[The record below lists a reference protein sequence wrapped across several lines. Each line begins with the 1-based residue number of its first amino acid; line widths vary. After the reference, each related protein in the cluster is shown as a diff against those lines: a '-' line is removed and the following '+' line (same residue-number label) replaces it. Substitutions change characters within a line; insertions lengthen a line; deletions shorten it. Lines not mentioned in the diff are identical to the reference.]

1 MHNQPKDVAKFIVSC
16 LEAEGVQYV
25 FGIPGEENI
34 KLVRAIAASDKIRFI
49 LVRHEQAASF
59 MADIYGRLTGK
70 AGVCVATLGPG
81 AINLLLG
88 TADAQTDSS
97 PLVAISA
104 QVGLNRIYKESHQI
118 VDLVSLFKPV
128 TKWADTVLTPESLPE
143 MVRKAFQL
151 AQEERPG
158 ATYLAIPQDI
168 EGVPMPAGLLPLIPL
183 PAKTRAKTYP
193 APEAI
198 DDVVKL
204 LRSARNPVIM
214 AGHGVA
220 RTDSAKALAL
230 FAEKYQVPVATTFMG
245 KGIISDRSPLAL
257 GVIGFMRHDYEN
269 FAFDEADVILSV
281 GYELQEFDPARIN
294 PQADKKII
302 HINTFSPD
310 TDKHYQVDASIEADI
325 NLTLARL
332 TAALGDKPLST
343 LAGGAKI
350 RALLEDEQEKGR
362 QSTAFPLKPQRIVS
376 DIRSA
381 LGDEDIVLA
390 DTGAIKMWMAR
401 LYPTY
406 SPLTC
411 LISNGLSTMAFSLP
425 GAIGAHLADP
435 GKKVLAVM
443 GDGSFMMNSQE
454 IETAVRENIP
464 LKILIWVDGSYG
476 LIKWKMDIEEGAHD
490 CVDFTNPDFVK
501 YAESFGASAYLVDS
515 AEALLP
521 TLNKAL
527 AEPGVT
533 VIACPVDYSEN
544 MALISKLG
552 DLTISL

>member
-1 MHNQPKDVAKFIVSC
+1 MNTQKDVAQFIVSC

-34 KLVRAIAASDKIRFI
+34 KLVRAITASDKIRFI
-49 LVRHEQAASF
+49 LVRHEQGASF

-70 AGVCVATLGPG
+70 AGICIATLGPG

-88 TADAQTDSS
+88 VADAQTDSS

-118 VDLVSLFKPV
+118 VDLVALFKPV

-143 MVRKAFQL
+143 MIRKAFKL

-158 ATYLAIPQDI
+158 STYLAIPQDI
-168 EGVPMPAGLLPLIPL
+168 EGAPMPAGLLPLLPL
-183 PAKTRAKTYP
+183 STRVRAKTYP

-198 DDVVKL
+198 EDVVQI
-204 LRSARNPVIM
+204 LRAARHPVIM

-230 FAEKYQVPVATTFMG
+230 FAEKYQVSVATTFMG
-245 KGIISDRSPLAL
+245 KGVISDRSPQAL
-257 GVIGFMRHDYEN
+257 GVIGFMHHDYEN
-269 FAFDEADVILSV
+269 FAFDEADVILAI
-281 GYELQEFDPARIN
+281 GYELQEFDPQRIN
-294 PQADKKII
+294 PQANKKII

-325 NLTLARL
+325 NLTLSAL
-332 TAALGDKPLST
+332 NIALGDKPLNKLSD
-343 LAGGAKI
+343 AANI
-350 RALLEDEQEKGR
+350 RILLENELEKGR
-362 QSTAFPLKPQRIVS
+362 QSTEFPLKPQRVVT
-376 DIRSA
+376 DIRAA

-411 LISNGLSTMAFSLP
+411 LTSNGLSTMAFSLP
-425 GAIGAHLADP
+425 GAIGAHLACP
-435 GKKVLAVM
+435 NKKVLAVM

-490 CVDFTNPDFVK
+490 SVDFTNPDFIQ
-501 YAESFGASAYLVDS
+501 YAKSFGASAYQVDS

-521 TLNKAL
+521 ILNTAL

-544 MALISKLG
+544 MALINMLG

>member
-1 MHNQPKDVAKFIVSC
+1 MINQQKNVAQFIVSC
-16 LEAEGVQYV
+16 LEAEGVQYI

-49 LVRHEQAASF
+49 LVRHEQGASF

-70 AGVCVATLGPG
+70 AGVCIATLGPG

-118 VDLVSLFKPV
+118 VDLVALFKPV

-143 MVRKAFQL
+143 MVRKAFKL

-168 EGVPMPAGLLPLIPL
+168 EGVPIPSGLLPLIPL
-183 PAKTRAKTYP
+183 PAKTQAKTYP

-198 DDVVKL
+198 DEAVKI

-245 KGIISDRSPLAL
+245 KGVISDRSPLAL
-257 GVIGFMRHDYEN
+257 GVIGFMHHDYEN
-269 FAFDEADVILSV
+269 FAFDEADVILAV
-281 GYELQEFDPARIN
+281 GYELQEFDPVRIN
-294 PQADKKII
+294 PQANKKII

-310 TDKHYQVDASIEADI
+310 TDKHYQVDASIEANI
-325 NLTLARL
+325 NLTLAAL
-332 TAALGDKPLST
+332 SSALGEQPLSR
-343 LAGGAKI
+343 LSDRAAI
-350 RALLEDEQEKGR
+350 RALLEDELEKGQ
-362 QSTAFPLKPQRIVS
+362 QSNDFPLKPQRVVT
-376 DIRSA
+376 DIRAA

-411 LISNGLSTMAFSLP
+411 LTSNGLSTMAFSLP
-425 GAIGAHLADP
+425 GAIGAYLACPD
-435 GKKVLAVM
+435 KKVLAVM

-464 LKILIWVDGSYG
+464 LKVLIWVDGSYG

-490 CVDFTNPDFVK
+490 SVDFTNPDFVK

>member
-1 MHNQPKDVAKFIVSC
+1 MSVQEKNVAEFIVSC
-16 LEAEGVQYV
+16 LEAEGVKYV

-34 KLVRAIAASDKIRFI
+34 KLVRAIAASKQIRFI
-49 LVRHEQAASF
+49 LVRHEQGASF

-118 VDLVSLFKPV
+118 VDLTALFKPV
-128 TKWADTVLTPESLPE
+128 TKWADVVITPDSLPE
-143 MVRKAFQL
+143 MIRKAFHL

-158 ATYLAIPQDI
+158 ATYLAIPQDL
-168 EGVPMPAGLLPLIPL
+168 EGVGIPEGLLPLKPML
-183 PAKTRAKTYP
+183 AGAHGKNTP
-193 APEAI
+193 APAAI
-198 DDVVKL
+198 KQAAEI

-220 RTDSAKALAL
+220 RSGSAAALTR
-230 FAEKYQVPVATTFMG
+230 FADQYQIPVATTFMG
-245 KGIISDRSPLAL
+245 KGVISDRNPLAL
-257 GVIGFMRHDYEN
+257 GVIGFMHHDYEN
-269 FAFDEADVILSV
+269 FAFDEADVILFI
-281 GYELQEFDPARIN
+281 GYELQEFSPERIN
-294 PQADKKII
+294 PHGDKKII
-302 HINTFSPD
+302 HINAFSPD
-310 TDKHYQVDASIEADI
+310 IDKHYLTDLSITADI
-325 NLTLARL
+325 ELTL
-332 TAALGDKPLST
+332 TALSNTLGAQPLSK
-343 LAGGAKI
+343 LADGVKI
-350 RALLEDEQEKGR
+350 RELLEEELAKGR
-362 QSTAFPLKPQRIVS
+362 ASNDFPLKPQRIVC
-376 DIRSA
+376 DIRAA
-381 LGDEDIVLA
+381 LGDDDIVLA

-411 LISNGLSTMAFSLP
+411 LTSNGLSTMAFSLP
-425 GAIGAHLADP
+425 GAIGAHFAAPD
-435 GKKVLAVM
+435 KKVLAVM

-464 LKILIWVDGSYG
+464 LKVLVWVDGSYG

-490 CVDFTNPDFVK
+490 SVDFGNPDFVK
-501 YAESFGASAYLVDS
+501 YAESFGASAYHVDS
-515 AEALLP
+515 ADALLP
-521 TLNKAL
+521 TLQKAL

-533 VIACPVDYSEN
+533 IVACPVDYSEN
-544 MALISKLG
+544 MKLIDKLG
-552 DLTISL
+552 ELTIAL